1 MREISSNLGNNT
13 HDNEEIAIL
22 QEKILQ
28 GQEKIQE
35 MVQNNKHLV
44 DENNGLLD
52 RVQTTQS
59 YATEL
64 KTR

>member
-1 MREISSNLGNNT
+1 MREIFSNLGNNT

-22 QEKILQ
+22 QEKFLQ

-35 MVQNNKHLV
+35 MVQNNKQLV
-44 DENNGLLD
+44 DENNDLLD
-52 RVQTTQS
+52 RVQRTQS